1 MNAPTP
7 RPVGVVHVPVNI
19 DENPYARLFYGHL
32 AAFGF
37 ERRGGGKLTLLWLLR
52 SRRRASVLHFHWDPR
67 TGKKRRGPLRNVRA
81 WAEVTR
87 TAIALLAARAL
98 RYRILWTIHEVRRH
112 ETESARL
119 DRLYG
124 MLLGRASHVL
134 LAHDRQ
140 TADRAEA
147 DLRIPARRIEV
158 VPHGSYVGFYPPG
171 RTREE
176 VRAELGIASE
186 AFAFLCFGQ
195 IRGYKDIELV
205 LEAFAALERPD
216 VALVV
221 AGRPWEQWLRAG
233 IEAAAGR
240 DRRIVTLLR
249 FLPEERVAELYGA
262 CDAAVVA
269 RRDGWTSGSVVL
281 ALSLGVPVVAARLP
295 AYEELLGG
303 DSVGWLFTPGDAGSL
318 SVTLAEAARDPD
330 SATRKA
336 AAALRQAG
344 QLSWTETAARTAALL
359 RRA

>member
-1 MNAPTP
+1 M
-7 RPVGVVHVPVNI
+7 
-19 DENPYARLFYGHL
+19 
-32 AAFGF
+32 
-37 ERRGGGKLTLLWLLR
+37 
-52 SRRRASVLHFHWDPR
+52 
-67 TGKKRRGPLRNVRA
+67 
-81 WAEVTR
+81 
-87 TAIALLAARAL
+87 
-98 RYRILWTIHEVRRH
+98 
-112 ETESARL
+112 
-119 DRLYG
+119 
-124 MLLGRASHVL
+124 
-134 LAHDRQ
+134 
-140 TADRAEA
+140 
-147 DLRIPARRIEV
+147 
-158 VPHGSYVGFYPPG
+158 
-171 RTREE
+171 
-176 VRAELGIASE
+176 
-186 AFAFLCFGQ
+186 
-195 IRGYKDIELV
+195 

-269 RRDGWTSGSVVL
+269 RRDGWTSGWVVL